1 MNEQER
7 LSETNTIHL
16 FKQFKSE
23 LGQNEAYCIL
33 GSNHWFMTDRNI
45 MCPLESL
52 LLKYDTPSIFKAKSH
67 LEMSINLV
75 LAFLSKFC

>member
-1 MNEQER
+1 
-7 LSETNTIHL
+7 
-16 FKQFKSE
+16 
-23 LGQNEAYCIL
+23 
-33 GSNHWFMTDRNI
+33 MTDRNI

-75 LAFLSKFC
+75 LAFLSKFCEGIKITKELDYRPINRLN